1 MNISAPREDVSSHV
15 DASRAEAG
23 QPASQDKRK
32 RLARNLRIA
41 RTWGFASMVVCVVAL
56 PINLNSLGAVVFGL
70 FIVLGIALLGSV
82 AEDYR
87 KTLDSAAGLIDTQQK
102 TISQLEIQNTDLLIE
117 KFRLLRLRGNT
128 DQAANKES
136 GGVEKVA
143 AAGLTSERYE
153 SAAVVHEFPNPKG
166 AGA

>member
-70 FIVLGIALLGSV
+70 FIVLSIALLGSV

-102 TISQLEIQNTDLLIE
+102 TISQLETQNTDLLIE

-143 AAGLTSERYE
+143 AAGLTSERHE
-153 SAAVVHEFPNPKG
+153 SAAVFEFPDPKG
-166 AGA
+166 VA

>member
-1 MNISAPREDVSSHV
+1 MIYSAPSTEHPQSSSGDQSHS
-15 DASRAEAG
+15 AWGQNAG

-41 RTWGFASMVVCVVAL
+41 RIWGFASMVVCVVAL

-70 FIVLGIALLGSV
+70 GIALLGSV

-87 KTLDSAAGLIDTQQK
+87 KTLDSAAALIGTQQK
-102 TISQLEIQNTDLLIE
+102 TISQLEIQNTNLLIE

-143 AAGLTSERYE
+143 AAGLTSERHE
-153 SAAVVHEFPNPKG
+153 SAAVFNFPNG
-166 AGA
+166 GEQ